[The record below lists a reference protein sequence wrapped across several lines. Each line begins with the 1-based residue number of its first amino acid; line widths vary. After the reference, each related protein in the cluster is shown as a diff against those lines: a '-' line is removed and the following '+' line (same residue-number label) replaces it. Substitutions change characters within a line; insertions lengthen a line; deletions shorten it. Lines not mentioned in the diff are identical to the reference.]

1 MTVKIIP
8 IQVWTTLATS
18 DSELFP
24 EDVSDTEDMGSI
36 PESETSD
43 YTSEDDSFPP
53 PRKLLKKENQ
63 NQEVKLTTKKNKTC
77 SEKSAIGSRAGGDS
91 NSRAGKAETLYYMVK
106 GNWGEKNLKTS
117 EHSATGRV
125 QKTPEHSAT
134 GRVQKT
140 PEHSA
145 TGRVQKTPEH
155 SATGRVQK
163 PG

>member
-8 IQVWTTLATS
+8 IQVWTALATS

-43 YTSEDDSFPP
+43 YTSEDESFPP
-53 PRKLLKKENQ
+53 PRKILKKENQ

-77 SEKSAIGSRAGGDS
+77 AEKSATGSRAGGDS

-106 GNWGEKNLKTS
+106 GNWKKKT
-117 EHSATGRV
+117 
-125 QKTPEHSAT
+125 
-134 GRVQKT
+134 
-140 PEHSA
+140 
-145 TGRVQKTPEH
+145 
-155 SATGRVQK
+155 
-163 PG
+163 